1 MKYTCP
7 FCRLTELE
15 AGKHAT
21 LVTPFGAGD
30 LPRTILS
37 DDIEQRLL
45 KNLARERMQR
55 AESLGKSPLEVKSLA
70 LICH

>member
-7 FCRLTELE
+7 YCRLTELE

-45 KNLARERMQR
+45 KNLA
-55 AESLGKSPLEVKSLA
+55 
-70 LICH
+70 